1 MKDKNLTP
9 GVSPLKDSKYSENQY
24 PKEYPAIKPIKQVT
38 LVAKL
43 KSLFVGSK
51 TRK

>member
-24 PKEYPAIKPIKQVT
+24 PKEYPAILSQ
-38 LVAKL
+38 L
-43 KSLFVGSK
+43 SK
-51 TRK
+51 